1 MTFSYSSPC
10 RVSRTATVR
19 KGHGKRFHSSI
30 IMVLNKIAQ
39 KPVHGTKIVP
49 HDGQQLSMMNE
60 EHVQKKPAVPRVLSR
75 ASGKG
80 GEASY

>member
-1 MTFSYSSPC
+1 
-10 RVSRTATVR
+10 
-19 KGHGKRFHSSI
+19 
-30 IMVLNKIAQ
+30 MVLNKIAQ